1 MATKA
6 LNEAE
11 IIERLSSLDNWERDG
26 DHITKTFKL
35 DTYLA
40 GLAFA
45 SAVGVIAEGFD
56 HHPDMTIGW
65 RKVTVSFTTHDAG
78 HKLSAKDFDVA
89 EAIDAVPYPK
99 G

>member
-11 IIERLSSLDNWERDG
+11 IIERLSSLDNWGRDG
-26 DHITKTFKL
+26 DHITKTFKF
-35 DTYLA
+35 DAYLA

-89 EAIDAVPYPK
+89 EAIDAVPYPR

>member
-11 IIERLSSLDNWERDG
+11 IIERLESLNNWERENDTL
-26 DHITKTFKL
+26 TKTFKF
-35 DTYLA
+35 DSYLA
-40 GLAFA
+40 GIAFA
-45 SAVGVIAEGFD
+45 STVGVIAEGLD

-78 HKLSAKDFDVA
+78 HKLTAKDFDAVSG
-89 EAIDAVPYPK
+89 IDAVGYPK
-99 G
+99 A